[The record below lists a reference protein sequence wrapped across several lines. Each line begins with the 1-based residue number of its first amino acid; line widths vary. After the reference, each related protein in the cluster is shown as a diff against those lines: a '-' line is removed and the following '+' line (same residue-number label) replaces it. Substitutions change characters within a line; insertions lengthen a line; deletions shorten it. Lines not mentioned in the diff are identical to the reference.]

1 MNKPL
6 ALGIGLLLLVF
17 LLLFSMTYSVR
28 FHEVAIR
35 KTFGQSDEQR
45 GVVTEPGLHF
55 KLPIFADQITR
66 LDTRLQLLE
75 SPQETIP
82 TADGQQVVARAFL
95 LWRVISEDGGPQNFE
110 NRYRS
115 IESANSILQDRFR
128 TAIAAGLSQYR
139 FNDLLGS
146 QSKLAQAE
154 EAIRAELASLRSEGI
169 EPVTVGISQ
178 VMLPPATSRAVLERM
193 EATRERLA
201 HAERAKGEAEAERI
215 DSESRTMSEKILAF
229 ARQRAEEIR
238 AVGNEEAARYIQQMS
253 EDEDLAIF
261 LVSLDALEA
270 SLSQRTT
277 AVLESD
283 MAPWHFMRLSSP
295 VDSRGMPHPTEAMA
309 RAADARHR
317 AAQAAQASTEGSSA
331 ADDAKSDRA
340 DATTAGQVRA
350 EQGQ

>member
-6 ALGIGLLLLVF
+6 ALGVGLLLLVF

-35 KTFGQSDEQR
+35 KTFGQADAER

-66 LDTRLQLLE
+66 LDTRVQLLE

-95 LWRVISEDGGPQNFE
+95 LWQVDTEDGGPHRFE
-110 NRYRS
+110 NRYRA
-115 IESANSILQDRFR
+115 IENANAALMDRFR
-128 TAIAAGLSQYR
+128 TAIAAGISQYR

-146 QSKLAQAE
+146 QSKLREAE
-154 EAIRAELASLRSEGI
+154 ESIRAELADLRADGI
-169 EPVTVGISQ
+169 LPVTVGISQ
-178 VMLPPATSRAVLERM
+178 VMLPPRTSRAVLERM

-201 HAERAKGEAEAERI
+201 QAERAKGQAEAERI
-215 DSESRTMSEKILAF
+215 DSESRTMAEKILAF

-253 EDEDLAIF
+253 EDEELAIF

-277 AVLESD
+277 AVLEAD

-295 VDSRGMPHPTEAMA
+295 LDSRGMPYPNEAMA
-309 RAADARHR
+309 RASDERRGR
-317 AAQAAQASTEGSSA
+317 AAAGGKGEENEESSE
-331 ADDAKSDRA
+331 
-340 DATTAGQVRA
+340 QVRTA
-350 EQGQ
+350 QGQ

>member
-6 ALGIGLLLLVF
+6 ALGIGLLLLVV
-17 LLLFSMTYSVR
+17 LLLFNTTYSVR
-28 FHEVAIR
+28 YHEVAIR

-82 TADGQQVVARAFL
+82 TEDGQQVVVRAFL
-95 LWRVISEDGGPQNFE
+95 LWRVSTEDGGAQRFE
-110 NRYRS
+110 NRYRG
-115 IESANSILQDRFR
+115 IENANSALMDRFR
-128 TAIAAGLSQYR
+128 TAMAAGISQFR
-139 FNDLLGS
+139 FSDLLGS
-146 QSKLAQAE
+146 QSMLADAE
-154 EAIRAELASLRSEGI
+154 QAIRAELASLQQEGI
-169 EPVTVGISQ
+169 EPVSVGISQ
-178 VMLPPATSRAVLERM
+178 VMLPPRTSRAVLERM

-201 HAERAKGEAEAERI
+201 QAERAKGEDEAERI
-215 DSESRTMSEKILAF
+215 DSESRTMAEKILAF

-238 AVGNEEAARYIQQMS
+238 AVGNEEAARYIEQMS

-277 AVLESD
+277 AVLEAD
-283 MAPWHFMRLSSP
+283 MAPWHFMRLNSP
-295 VDSRGMPHPTEAMA
+295 LDSRGIPHPDEAMA
-309 RAADARHR
+309 RAADQRR
-317 AAQAAQASTEGSSA
+317 AASAAEADDQEMEAERTATSTEQA
-331 ADDAKSDRA
+331 
-340 DATTAGQVRA
+340 RA